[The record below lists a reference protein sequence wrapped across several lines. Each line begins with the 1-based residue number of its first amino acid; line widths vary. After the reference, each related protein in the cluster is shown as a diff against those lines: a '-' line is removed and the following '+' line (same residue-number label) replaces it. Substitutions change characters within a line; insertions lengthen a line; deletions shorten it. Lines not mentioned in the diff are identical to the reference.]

1 MRYLLII
8 ILLLFNYSC
17 SNNEKV
23 KKPNIIYILADDLGY
38 GDLSEINN
46 LSNKHPE
53 IVKDLIIEMNSI
65 KKKSFQLNP

>member
-53 IVKDLIIEMNSI
+53 IVKDLITEMNSI
-65 KKKSFQLNP
+65 KKNHFN